1 VAEGGVEAIRRGV
14 RGGQKGGAVMKLT
27 FLTLTGADDNTDPKK
42 MAELSERFPFV
53 EWALLFSQAK
63 AGVSRYPSLD
73 WVENALPILSGCNLS
88 AHLCGKWVDDA
99 NKGRITFLD
108 AESMSGAFGRLQLN
122 QAKGRLLKV
131 LKGETDFW
139 HCAFDKPII
148 LGGPY
153 QAFNIPTDAFMLHGV
168 SPLFDCSG
176 GMGILAS
183 EWPAP
188 ALDKYGKPLFCGYA
202 GGLGPDNIEEELAK
216 IEAVVGDAEIWVDME
231 SKIRNNKDELDL
243 EKCEQVLTRAKQWT
257 DNSRKVVR

>member
-1 VAEGGVEAIRRGV
+1 
-14 RGGQKGGAVMKLT
+14 MKLK
-27 FLTLTGADDNTDPKK
+27 FVTLTGADDNTDPKK
-42 MAELSERFPFV
+42 MAELSQRFPFV
-53 EWALLFSQAK
+53 EWAILFSQAK

-73 WVENALPILSGCNLS
+73 WLEKALPILSGCNLS

-108 AESMSGAFGRLQLN
+108 DDLMADSFGRLQLN
-122 QAKGRLLKV
+122 MAKDKLLKV
-131 LKGETDFW
+131 LNWQTKLWD
-139 HCAFDKPII
+139 CALDKPII

-153 QAFNIPTDAFMLHGV
+153 QKYKINIPTDAFMLRGV

-176 GMGILAS
+176 GRGILAS

-188 ALDKYGKPLFCGYA
+188 PIHEYGKPIFCGYA

-231 SKIRNNKDELDL
+231 SKIRNDKDEFDL
-243 EKCEQVLTRAKQWT
+243 EKCERVLSRAKRWA
-257 DNSRKVVR
+257 DN

>member
-1 VAEGGVEAIRRGV
+1 
-14 RGGQKGGAVMKLT
+14 MKLK
-27 FLTLTGADDNTDPKK
+27 LVTLTGADDRTDVAD
-42 MAELSERFPFV
+42 MVELSKQFPYV
-53 EWALLFSQAK
+53 EWAILFSQSK

-73 WVENALPILSGCNLS
+73 WLKKSLPYFNQMNMS

-99 NKGRITFLD
+99 NQGRITFLD
-108 AESMSGAFGRLQLN
+108 DKGMSDAFGRIQMN
-122 QAKGRLLKV
+122 QAKGRLWKV
-131 LKGETDFW
+131 LKCETDFW
-139 HCAFDKPII
+139 DCAFDKPII

-153 QAFNIPTDAFMLHGV
+153 QKLNIPTDAFMLHGV

-188 ALDKYGKPLFCGYA
+188 ALDEYGKPLFCGYA

-231 SKIRNNKDELDL
+231 SKIRNSRDEFDL

-257 DNSRKVVR
+257 DN